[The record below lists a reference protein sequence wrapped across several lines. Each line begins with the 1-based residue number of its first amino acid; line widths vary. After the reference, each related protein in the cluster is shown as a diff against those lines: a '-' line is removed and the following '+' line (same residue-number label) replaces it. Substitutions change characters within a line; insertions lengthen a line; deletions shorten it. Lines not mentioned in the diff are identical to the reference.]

1 MAICGN
7 APCFS
12 ISDIQMTY
20 KQLLPLL
27 HVKRPLGVLGW
38 KSNNGKWHTVGRLM
52 SPNLELEQGTNVS
65 DNLG

>member
-1 MAICGN
+1 
-7 APCFS
+7 
-12 ISDIQMTY
+12 MTY

-52 SPNLELEQGTNVS
+52 SPSLELEQGTNVS